1 MKKEGYIAAKNF
13 FDAHPTFTKIAVAL
27 QKGSEILI
35 YLIYPVFL
43 AALFLNRNIFWAKSA
58 AVCGVGFV
66 LVSLFRHF
74 YNAPRP
80 YQVYNIQPVINK
92 NTKGKSMPSR
102 HCFSASVIALSVSV
116 INLPLGIIIGVL
128 ALIIAILR
136 VAFGVHFIKDV
147 LFGLLSGVVIGSVQY
162 FI

>member
-1 MKKEGYIAAKNF
+1 MKQQGYIAVKNF
-13 FDAHPTFTKIAVAL
+13 FDTHPKLKKFLVLI
-27 QKGSEILI
+27 QKGAEILI
-35 YLIYPVFL
+35 YLTYPVFI
-43 AALFLNRNIFWAKSA
+43 AVLFLANNWFWAKSVV
-58 AVCGVGFV
+58 VCGVGFI

-80 YQVYNIQPVINK
+80 YQVYDIQPVINK

-147 LFGLLSGVVIGSVQY
+147 LAGLIVGILIGFIQY

>member
-1 MKKEGYIAAKNF
+1 MKKEGYIAAQKF

-35 YLIYPVFL
+35 YLTYPIFIAV
-43 AALFLNRNIFWAKSA
+43 LFHKSNWFWAKSVV
-58 AVCGVGFV
+58 VCGLGFV

-74 YNAPRP
+74 YNAKRP
-80 YQVYNIQPVINK
+80 YQIYDIKPVINK
-92 NTKGKSMPSR
+92 NSKGKSMPSR
-102 HCFSASVIALSVSV
+102 HCFSASVIAVSISV

-128 ALIIAILR
+128 ALIMATLR

-147 LFGLLSGVVIGSVQY
+147 LVGLFLGALIGSVQF